1 MALEV
6 EHPLVGY
13 HFYVEIQGKLLGAFR
28 EASGLTSE
36 SEKIEYKAS
45 GPKGEEIAF
54 TQPGRTKYPDI
65 VLKRGLTSNMD
76 MWSWRK
82 EIEDGKF
89 KGSQKN
95 GSIVLYSQQHEEVAR
110 WNFEDAWPTKV
121 EGPGLNSANNEIAV
135 ESLTLAVSRTT
146 RVK

>member
-1 MALEV
+1 MADFEY
-6 EHPLVGY
+6 PLAGY
-13 HFYVEIQGKLLGAFR
+13 HFYVEVQGKLIGAFR
-28 EASGLTSE
+28 EATGLTSE

-45 GPKGEEIAF
+45 GKMGEEIIV

-76 MWSWRK
+76 MQTWRK

-89 KGSQKN
+89 KDTKKN
-95 GSIVLYSQQHEEVAR
+95 GSIVLYDQSHAEIAR
-110 WNFEDAWPTKV
+110 WNFENAWPLKL
-121 EGPGLNSANNEIAV
+121 EGPGLNSGNNEVAV
-135 ESLTLAVSRTT
+135 ESLTLAVTKTT

>member
-1 MALEV
+1 MSDPEY
-6 EHPLVGY
+6 PLVGY

-28 EASGLTSE
+28 EAAGLTSE

-45 GPKGEEIAF
+45 GPKGEEITI

-76 MWSWRK
+76 MWKWRK

-89 KGSQKN
+89 KDSKKN
-95 GSIVLYSQQHEEVAR
+95 GSVVLYSQQHEEVAR
-110 WNFEDAWPTKV
+110 WNFEGAWPTKV
-121 EGPGLNSANNEIAV
+121 EGPPLNSGNNEVAV
-135 ESLTLAVSRTT
+135 ESITLAVARTT

>member
-1 MALEV
+1 MSEP
-6 EHPLVGY
+6 EYPLVGY
-13 HFYVEIQGKLLGAFR
+13 HFYVEVQGKLLGAFR
-28 EASGLTSE
+28 EATGLTSE

-45 GPKGEEIAF
+45 GPRGEEITI

-76 MWSWRK
+76 MHAWRK

-95 GSIVLYSQQHEEVAR
+95 GSIVLYDQQHTEVAR
-110 WNFEDAWPTKV
+110 WNFEGAWPLKL

-135 ESLTLAVSRTT
+135 ESLTLAVAKTT

>member
-1 MALEV
+1 MSDPEY
-6 EHPLVGY
+6 PLVGY
-13 HFYVEIQGKLLGAFR
+13 HFYVEVQGKLMGAFR
-28 EASGLTSE
+28 EATGLTSE

-45 GPKGEEIAF
+45 GPRGEEITV

-76 MWSWRK
+76 MHSWRK

-95 GSIVLYSQQHEEVAR
+95 GSIVLYDQTHQEVAR
-110 WNFEDAWPTKV
+110 WNFEGAWPLKL

-135 ESLTLAVSRTT
+135 ESLTLAVAKTT